1 MSPESRSWSYLWYI
15 ESIKLCR
22 ITQIRN
28 TLRSEQPR
36 GAYPRSYHGNGKRGH
51 AAPYEQQTA
60 PNERQKVAPNEH
72 HQRWAPS
79 AYNLRPLGVS
89 LGISGHRTDLVQE
102 ISEPDRDRA
111 QAERELTYAGSRM
124 GTGDWQTVRV
134 GLGVSNTRPIPSG
147 YRAGIGFGM

>member
-1 MSPESRSWSYLWYI
+1 LTFFRGVGTFPGFVTGLTTVSAEVIVS
-15 ESIKLCR
+15 
-22 ITQIRN
+22 T
-28 TLRSEQPR
+28 TLFFHF
-36 GAYPRSYHGNGKRGH
+36 G
-51 AAPYEQQTA
+51 
-60 PNERQKVAPNEH
+60 
-72 HQRWAPS
+72 QRWAPS

>member
-1 MSPESRSWSYLWYI
+1 MLADAR
-15 ESIKLCR
+15 
-22 ITQIRN
+22 
-28 TLRSEQPR
+28 
-36 GAYPRSYHGNGKRGH
+36 
-51 AAPYEQQTA
+51 PYD
-60 PNERQKVAPNEH
+60 
-72 HQRWAPS
+72 QRWAPS

-147 YRAGIGFGM
+147 YRAGIGNEIRTLIVIKYPILITYQSRRITDMKEPIRGYRANGINPGRKLSVGDKGFC

>member
-1 MSPESRSWSYLWYI
+1 MHYNCIYQVLIIYQS
-15 ESIKLCR
+15 
-22 ITQIRN
+22 
-28 TLRSEQPR
+28 
-36 GAYPRSYHGNGKRGH
+36 
-51 AAPYEQQTA
+51 
-60 PNERQKVAPNEH
+60 
-72 HQRWAPS
+72 QRWAPS

-89 LGISGHRTDLVQE
+89 LGISGHRTDLAQE